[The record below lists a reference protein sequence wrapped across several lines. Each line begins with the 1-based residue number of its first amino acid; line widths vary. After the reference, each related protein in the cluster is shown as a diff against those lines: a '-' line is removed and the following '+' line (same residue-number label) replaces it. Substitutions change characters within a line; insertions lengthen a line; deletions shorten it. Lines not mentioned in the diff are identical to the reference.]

1 MVAVA
6 YDRWSFTVG
15 FNYNKALSGKIF
27 GVLDKWPLM
36 WGGRIRE
43 VVAHGGSTVVFSA
56 KTKKKFGSNVF
67 KNPARYQ
74 LRLSGVL
81 SIILDQIGI
90 WQSMNFFLREGK
102 TGVPGEEPVGAR
114 AVTGTRDSE
123 EPTKNSPQMRRRR
136 TAFTNVPLPSLNL
149 IYSFV
154 RFKFELLVIWIRI
167 WLVNHA
173 SNFTAWFVFY

>member
-56 KTKKKFGSNVF
+56 KTKKRFGSNVF

-90 WQSMNFFLREGK
+90 WQSMNFFFTR
-102 TGVPGEEPVGAR
+102 GENR
-114 AVTGTRDSE
+114 STW
-123 EPTKNSPQMRRRR
+123 RR
-136 TAFTNVPLPSLNL
+136 TCWSKGRNRYQRLRRTNKKLTPDEASPNRFHQCSTALAKFNL
-149 IYSFV
+149 LFC
-154 RFKFELLVIWIRI
+154 
-167 WLVNHA
+167 
-173 SNFTAWFVFY
+173 